1 MPVAE
6 SLLQTFGGLSLPAVA
21 DEDTGTAASLD
32 PGRDLLLAFCAAVLN
47 SELGDAWTTV
57 TTGLP
62 SGHPFDGST
71 PVQDTFPDEPSFQ
84 VSTQRKNGFP
94 LLALHREGAMTFEPQ
109 GLEVDRAVQAWKLH
123 YILGPLD
130 VIDQRKLKD
139 FAFAAGKIIR
149 LAIRNRKHK
158 AYADEALQFFG
169 HFGAIDLESAEVGQ
183 ATFGGDTNSTIYW
196 ASEMTLKTIEYSGW
210 VEGSEESELEG
221 MDLVAGVGGET
232 EILPDVILAST

>member
-57 TTGLP
+57 TAALP
-62 SGHPFDGST
+62 SGHPFDGTT
-71 PVQDTFPDEPSFQ
+71 PVQDTYPDEPSFQ
-84 VSTQRKNGFP
+84 ANTQRKGAFP
-94 LLALHREGAMTFEPQ
+94 MLALHRDGVRTFGGAGM
-109 GLEVDRAVQAWKLH
+109 EVEKAEQAWKLH

-139 FAFAAGKIIR
+139 FARAAAPILR

-158 AYADEALQFFG
+158 AYDDEALQFFD
-169 HFGAIDLESAEVGQ
+169 HFGAIDLESDEVGQ
-183 ATFGGDTNSTIYW
+183 ATFGGDTASTIYW